1 MRFTLLLS
9 GLLAALTAPAQ
20 TRVHQTTF
28 TFSDGAHPTFMV
40 EFEDADVGDV
50 ESWYRSQLKDI
61 SKDVES
67 KKEIRAT
74 GARVPAIS
82 PDTITV
88 LCKAEKPRKGLPV
101 ALHLAFMV
109 NGGWVAGASDK
120 RQAEAAHDFA
130 YTKAVAFKKHVLQL
144 KLEEAEKTLGRHQ
157 AELATLEKDHR
168 RYEDGITRNREK
180 GTEAAADKVQEE
192 GRLQA
197 NEQAVRTKQAE
208 LAGAASGAAA
218 EELQDLLKE
227 QDRLKDRIERLGNDV
242 RNAEEHVKDLEYAI
256 QKNLEDQEA
265 KRATIEKQTAVVEEL
280 RTAVASV
287 N

>member
-1 MRFTLLLS
+1 MRFTLFLP

-40 EFEDADVGDV
+40 EFEDADAGNV
-50 ESWYRSQLKDI
+50 ENWYKSQMKDI
-61 SKDVES
+61 SRDVES

-74 GARVPAIS
+74 GARVPDIA

-101 ALHLAFMV
+101 ALHLAFKV
-109 NGGWVAGASDK
+109 NGGWVAGSSDK

-130 YTKAVAFKKHVLQL
+130 YTKAVALKKHVLQL
-144 KLEEAEKTLGRHQ
+144 KLEDAEKTLGRYQ
-157 AELATLEKDHR
+157 AELATLEKDHG
-168 RYEDGITRNREK
+168 RYIEGIEKNRTK
-180 GTEAAADKVQEE
+180 GTEAAADKVQAEADL
-192 GRLQA
+192 GSNNLSVQA
-197 NEQAVRTKQAE
+197 KQNEVSAAPSETNTK
-208 LAGAASGAAA
+208 
-218 EELQDLLKE
+218 ELQDLLKD
-227 QDRLKDRIERLGNDV
+227 QAKIKDRIERLGTDAV
-242 RNAEEHVKDLEYAI
+242 NAEKKIKDLEQAI
-256 QKNLEDQEA
+256 EKNLADQEA

-280 RTAVASV
+280 RTAVANV